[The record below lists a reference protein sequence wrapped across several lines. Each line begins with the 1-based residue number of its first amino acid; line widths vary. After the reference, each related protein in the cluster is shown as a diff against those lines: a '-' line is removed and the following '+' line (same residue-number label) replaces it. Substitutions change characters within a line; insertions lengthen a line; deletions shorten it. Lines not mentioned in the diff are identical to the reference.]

1 MIFFYKKLISNII
14 NQPLNILKLLSFG
27 KKKRKVEA
35 EKFYTNR
42 IEELKVILKK
52 VQKKHSFFTLMRL
65 FFFLISASSFF
76 IFWGSL
82 LVIPSFIVFFGL
94 FLYMV
99 NLSVDTKYNRDKLL
113 ALIKINENELQVLA
127 GDWSMYDEG
136 NEYKNGQHPFTLDMD
151 IFGKKSVFQLLNRSV
166 SKQGKEKLAET
177 LASGTDK
184 IEVNSACIDEL
195 SKNITWCQDFI
206 SEGVVNKKD
215 TEKDSELHLLSKHE
229 IRLSKL
235 INFLRYFL
243 PFVAIVSTVLFSI
256 GSMSA
261 VVFGVIFLL
270 VMTVIGNNIKTTNS
284 ISQSLTIQTGRVNTI
299 LKQLELYSLL
309 KTESPILKKE
319 QDELLNSET
328 GVIHSMI
335 ELNKIMKR
343 FDYRG
348 NLLVGSLLNFFSAW
362 DFQILFQLKKW
373 LEKNGEQLYIW
384 EDKLAEIE
392 VWISGAVFRFNN
404 PKSTFSEI
412 NNENDDI
419 EIVGLSHPF
428 VDQSKC
434 VLNDFNL
441 SSTENFI
448 IITGPNMAGKSTY
461 LRSIGLT
468 FVFANAGFPVLAK
481 SCKLPLLKLFSSMR
495 TSDDLTVESSYFHA
509 ELIRLRFIMDAI
521 ERGEKVFIILDEI
534 LKGTNS
540 KDKEI
545 GSAKFLQKLKRLNS
559 KGIIATHDLS
569 LCELSVEDTSFR
581 NMYFDSTIEGENLS
595 FDYKINEGICKN
607 MNASFLLKQMRLVD

>member
-1 MIFFYKKLISNII
+1 MG
-14 NQPLNILKLLSFG
+14 Q
-27 KKKRKVEA
+27 KKRKVGE
-35 EKFYTNR
+35 EIFYTNR

-113 ALIKINENELQVLA
+113 ALISINENELKVLD
-127 GDWSMYDEG
+127 GDWSMFEDGTEFRDG
-136 NEYKNGQHPFTLDMD
+136 KHPFTLDMD
-151 IFGKKSVFQLLNRSV
+151 IFGKKSIFQLINRTV
-166 SKQGKEKLAET
+166 SIQGKEKLAFT
-177 LASGTDK
+177 LSEGSSSIDLNTICITD
-184 IEVNSACIDEL
+184 L
-195 SKNITWCQDFI
+195 SNEISWCQEFM
-206 SEGVVNKKD
+206 SEGLVRKG
-215 TEKDSELHLLSKHE
+215 EKQASLND
-229 IRLSKL
+229 LSKL
-235 INFLRYFL
+235 DIQLSSTFKFLRFFL
-243 PFVAIVSTVLFSI
+243 PIMAFSAIVLLTIGMINSSI
-256 GSMSA
+256 FTA
-261 VVFGVIFLL
+261 ILVINLAIVAQGL
-270 VMTVIGNNIKTTNS
+270 KRTNS
-284 ISQSLTIQTGRVNTI
+284 VAYTLTNQSERVKVI
-299 LKQLELYSLL
+299 LKQLELYSVLIVKNEL
-309 KTESPILKKE
+309 FKKE
-319 QDELLNSET
+319 KDQLLNEDI
-328 GVIHSMI
+328 GVIHEVR
-335 ELNKIMKR
+335 ELYKIMGR
-343 FDYRG
+343 FDVRI
-348 NLLVGSLLNFFSAW
+348 NFLVGILLNFILAW
-362 DFQILFQLKKW
+362 DFQIVNQLKKW
-373 LEKNGEQLYIW
+373 LDKNSNQIENW
-384 EDKLAEIE
+384 ENKLAEIE
-392 VWISGAVFRFNN
+392 VWISGAIYKFNH
-404 PKSTFSEI
+404 PESTFTTIIAE
-412 NNENDDI
+412 NEPI
-419 EIVGLSHPF
+419 EIIELSHPF
-428 VDQSKC
+428 VNQSKSIKND
-434 VLNDFNL
+434 VYLNKN
-441 SSTENFI
+441 ENFI

-468 FVFANAGFPVLAK
+468 FVFANAGFPILAK

-545 GSAKFLQKLKRLNS
+545 GSAKFLQKLKGLNS

-595 FDYKINEGICKN
+595 FDYKINEGVCKN